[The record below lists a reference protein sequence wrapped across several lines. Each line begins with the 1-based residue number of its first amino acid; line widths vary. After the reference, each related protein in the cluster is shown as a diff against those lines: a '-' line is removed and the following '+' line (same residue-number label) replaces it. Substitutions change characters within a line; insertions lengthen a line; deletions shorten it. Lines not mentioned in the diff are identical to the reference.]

1 MCFPFMRVFLYLAG
15 PASDAVYLPV
25 CVLLRRRALFPDAF
39 RSAWQTSRLCAGCF
53 RLLRVLSIPIGTER
67 GNGNRRAG
75 CPTAA
80 RPCGVC
86 VQSVQDAGVRY
97 GLCRD
102 GCGFSVLSW
111 AAVQGGAEP
120 HGCGHAC
127 LCRREGRYGRAIRMR
142 SALHA
147 FGVYRCRSHGV
158 RENHRPVGQELPAAD
173 GGIETSGAP
182 NKVRRLAVAVVYV

>member
-1 MCFPFMRVFLYLAG
+1 MRVFLYLAG

-25 CVLLRRRALFPDAF
+25 CVLLRRRALFPDTF
-39 RSAWQTSRLCAGCF
+39 RSARQTSRLCAGCF

-102 GCGFSVLSW
+102 GRGFSVLSW
-111 AAVQGGAEP
+111 AAVQGGGTAWLR
-120 HGCGHAC
+120 AC
-127 LCRREGRYGRAIRMR
+127 VFVPKGGAVRQGNP
-142 SALHA
+142 HA
-147 FGVYRCRSHGV
+147 FRSPCVRVYRCRSREV
-158 RENHRPVGQELPAAD
+158 RCGKIIGPWDRNCR
-173 GGIETSGAP
+173 
-182 NKVRRLAVAVVYV
+182 